1 MGASSIGIFDIGKTN
16 KKFIIYDENLNK
28 IHQQQKVFDLIKDDD
43 GDPCEDLNAV
53 SEWIKKNVQTTIQ
66 QGKFDLRCLNFS
78 TYGATMVHLDVTGN
92 PVTPLYNYLK
102 PFPKTV
108 LQDFLQKYGGRQEN
122 DLQTASPTM
131 GMLNAG
137 LQLYWLKYSK
147 PAVFKKIKY
156 SLHFPQYLSFLF
168 TGKLVSEPTS
178 IGCHTK
184 LWDFEKEDYHQWVY
198 QEGLDALLP
207 EIVATKHSFT
217 AKFLGRRLKV
227 GVGIHDSSSSL
238 LPYLLH
244 SAEPFMLLS
253 TGTWNIALNPFNN
266 KPLTIDELNRDCLL
280 FLNTSRK
287 PVKVART
294 FLGNEFSHQLASLNR
309 IFEKP
314 AWYYKSIPWVERRW
328 QGICGEKKIAF
339 FPATMGNDHLLKG
352 LTNDN
357 WDVKKVSD
365 FEEAYYYLMMGLVD
379 IQALSLSLV
388 MQDFQEKKVII
399 NGGFSGNQ
407 HFIALLKLKFP
418 GYTFEVSNRPEGSA
432 HGAALIIRDS

>member
-1 MGASSIGIFDIGKTN
+1 MGISSIGIFDIGKTN

-28 IHQQQKVFDLIKDDD
+28 IHQQQKVFDPVKDDD
-43 GDPCEDLNAV
+43 GDPCEPLDAV
-53 SEWIKKNVQTTIQ
+53 VAWIKKNVRETIR
-66 QGKFDLRCLNFS
+66 QGKFDLKCLNFS
-78 TYGATMVHLDVTGN
+78 TYGATMVHLDATGK

-102 PFPKTV
+102 PFPETV
-108 LQDFLQKYGGRQEN
+108 LQDFLLKYGGRQEN

-147 PAVFKKIKY
+147 PAVFRKIKY

-198 QEGLDALLP
+198 KEGLDALLP
-207 EIVATKHSFT
+207 EIVDTKHSFAAT
-217 AKFLGRRLKV
+217 FLGKRLKV

-238 LPYLLH
+238 LSYL
-244 SAEPFMLLS
+244 SNAAAPFILLS

-287 PVKVART
+287 PVKVARA
-294 FLGNEFSHQLASLNR
+294 FLGNEFSYQLTSLNR

-314 AWYYKSIPWVERRW
+314 APYYKSIPWVRSRW
-328 QGICGEKKIAF
+328 REICREKKIAF
-339 FPATMGNDHLLKG
+339 YPATMENDLLLKC
-352 LTNDN
+352 LPNDS

-388 MQDFQEKKVII
+388 MHDSQEKKIVI

-407 HFIALLKLKFP
+407 HFITLLKLKFP